1 MMADKIEELEQ
12 CEITGIHPESIQ
24 KAKEQ
29 MPCED
34 HLFDLADFFRIFADS
49 TRVKIVCALLS
60 TELCVCDIAELLEIS
75 QSAISH
81 QLRVLK
87 QARLVKSRRAGKVVY
102 YSLDDEHIEGILS
115 LGLSHIKEK

>member
-1 MMADKIEELEQ
+1 MTDRLEEMDH
-12 CEITGIHPESIQ
+12 CELAGIHPESIHQ
-24 KAKEQ
+24 AKEK
-29 MPCED
+29 MPKEE
-34 HLFDLADFFRIFADS
+34 HLLDLADFFRIFGDS

-87 QARLVKSRRAGKVVY
+87 QARLVKSRRAGKVIY
-102 YSLDDEHIEGILS
+102 YSLDDEHIEAILS
-115 LGLSHIKEK
+115 LGLTHIKEK

>member
-1 MMADKIEELEQ
+1 MNASLEELDQ
-12 CEITGIHPESIQ
+12 CELAGIHPESIQ
-24 KAKEQ
+24 QAKEK
-29 MPCED
+29 MPKEEQ
-34 HLFDLADFFRIFADS
+34 LLDLADFFRIFGDS

-87 QARLVKSRRAGKVVY
+87 QARLVKARRAGKVIY
-102 YSLDDEHIEGILS
+102 YSLDDEHIEAILS
-115 LGLSHIKEK
+115 LGLTHIKEK